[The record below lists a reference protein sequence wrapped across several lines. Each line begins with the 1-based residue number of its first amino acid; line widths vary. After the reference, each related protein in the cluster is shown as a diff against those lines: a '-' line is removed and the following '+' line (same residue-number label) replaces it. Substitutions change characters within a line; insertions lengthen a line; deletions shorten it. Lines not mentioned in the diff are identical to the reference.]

1 MKITL
6 LCLSFLA
13 SLFAGT
19 GDAGLIRSA
28 HAGPGESFRP
38 CDRIAAAD
46 VQPFFKTPVKKKAP
60 ESNGEGTSW
69 NCVFEVASR
78 DGWALQITVMAD
90 MASAMFSGKPPTDDG
105 KPGVGLTGIGDQAIR
120 ESNDVWVYAR
130 KGPMF
135 CMVHG
140 DHSYATGEGIEL
152 MRGLTVSQSQA
163 GKFPP
168 ATAQT
173 LAQALGTLC
182 NRAFGSGN
190 TTPSF
195 ANLP

>member
-1 MKITL
+1 MKTTL
-6 LCLSFLA
+6 RCFPLLA
-13 SLFAGT
+13 LLWAGILNHGPISAAHAGT
-19 GDAGLIRSA
+19 GGT
-28 HAGPGESFRP
+28 FKP
-38 CDRIAAAD
+38 CDRISAAD
-46 VQPFFKTPVKKKAP
+46 VQPFFKTEVKKRAP
-60 ESNGEGTSW
+60 KSNEEGTSW
-69 NCVFEVASR
+69 NCFFDVTSE
-78 DGWALQITVMAD
+78 DGWALQIMVQSD
-90 MASAMFSGKPPTDDG
+90 MGSEMLGGKPPTDDG
-105 KPGVGLTGIGDQAIR
+105 KPGVGLMGIGDQAIR

-130 KGPMF
+130 KGDMF

-140 DHSYATGEGIEL
+140 DHSYATGGVEL
-152 MRGLTVSQSQA
+152 MRGLTVAQSQA
-163 GKFPP
+163 GKIPA